1 MSKQR
6 SVSKLR
12 TKFSN
17 ARTALGKP
25 ATTSRAFILDADGA
39 GATPDRVWVQVA
51 MGGVFKGYAG
61 GSEEFT
67 FDTRTFEQLVGNFR
81 KHPNYRVGDD
91 GFGVADVVAW
101 DFHHASEM
109 PATEGTIPVHG
120 SPAQGWIQELA
131 VRHNEQGVPEL
142 WALTRWLEPA
152 KTYIKE
158 GRYQWASVSVVFDAI
173 DPRTGQNIGALLTS
187 VALTN
192 TPFIEGMQR
201 LSAERY
207 LRSRDMYI
215 EAADTPERAL
225 EMIRA
230 MLGMPETADA
240 GEVVGELEKVKAWTV
255 AGAPPLGVDIEEIL
269 GGLRTV
275 LNLPSLSTPDEVF
288 AEVDKLIARL
298 IGDSGVDAAG
308 QPAVPEAPAATPQPP
323 PDFPAPQL
331 ERTMELQKVIAEK
344 LGVVAKPEVIVEA
357 LDQLLELRNAAAEK
371 VGLDKN
377 AALKVVLKAT
387 LDDSGVRAKYVPLL
401 QALGVEDPD
410 AALDKVAKLMQ
421 ESAELAKVAPE
432 FASLK
437 QRMAEVEQ
445 AEEEEE
451 IEAAVSS
458 TGVAATSEHYEG
470 IKVALS
476 ALRKSNKEEFY
487 KRYPKEKL
495 KASRSVPQRTSKEV
509 TTLTTQTTKANPAE
523 SPNGGAGG
531 KIDVSGY
538 KGANTILRTCEFVRA
553 TVQGADKW
561 DWGQVHQHAT
571 ALVRSGQVSG

>member
-1 MSKQR
+1 MGKQR

-12 TKFSN
+12 TKFS
-17 ARTALGKP
+17 KI
-25 ATTSRAFILDADGA
+25 ATTSRAFTLDADGA

-61 GSEEFT
+61 GTEEFT
-67 FDTRTFEQLVGNFR
+67 FDTQTFEQIVGNFR
-81 KHPNYRVGDD
+81 KHPSYRLGDD

-131 VRHNEQGVPEL
+131 IRHNEQGVPEL

-152 KTYIKE
+152 KTYIRE

-255 AGAPPLGVDIEEIL
+255 SGAPPLGVDIEEIL
-269 GGLRTV
+269 GCLRTV

-298 IGDSGVDAAG
+298 LENSGAESAS
-308 QPAVPEAPAATPQPP
+308 PTAPVGTTPDGVTPPLP
-323 PDFPAPQL
+323 PDMPPASTL
-331 ERTMELQKVIAEK
+331 ENTNMDLLKILSEK
-344 LGVVAKPEVIVEA
+344 LGVVAKPEVVAECV
-357 LDQLLELRNAAAEK
+357 DQLAQLRVVAAKK

-377 AALKVVLKAT
+377 ASIKVVLEANE
-387 LDDSGVRAKYVPLL
+387 DDEAVRAKYVPLL

-421 ESAELAKVAPE
+421 ESEELKAVAPE
-432 FASLK
+432 FAALK
-437 QRMAEVEQ
+437 QRIAEVDQ

-451 IEAAVSS
+451 VEAAVSS

-470 IKVALS
+470 LKVALS
-476 ALRKSNKEEFY
+476 HLRKYNKDEFY
-487 KRYPKEKL
+487 RRYPKEKL
-495 KASRSVPQRTSKEV
+495 KALRSVRSAKEV
-509 TTLTTQTTKANPAE
+509 TTLTTQITKTNPTL
-523 SPNGGAGG
+523 SPNGGIGG

-538 KGANTILRTCEFVRA
+538 RGANTILRTCEFVRA
-553 TVQGADKW
+553 TVQGADRW
-561 DWGQVHQHAT
+561 DWDQVHQHAT